1 MDVAS
6 QNTQA
11 SFVAESKFTLESM
24 QREGATMIWN
34 TKISAVD
41 TDVTVMAWINDPVI
55 KFDLERVFWC

>member
-1 MDVAS
+1 
-6 QNTQA
+6 
-11 SFVAESKFTLESM
+11 M

-55 KFDLERVFWC
+55 KFDLERVLRHWKAMKK